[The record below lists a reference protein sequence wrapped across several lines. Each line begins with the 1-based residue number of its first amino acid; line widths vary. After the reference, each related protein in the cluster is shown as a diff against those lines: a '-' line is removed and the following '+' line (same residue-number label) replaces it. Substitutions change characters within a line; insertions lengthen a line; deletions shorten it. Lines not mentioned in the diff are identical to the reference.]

1 MSNIQLEP
9 EFVRLVQG
17 IYGDA
22 NLDGKTIKQLYQTW
36 KTNPQ
41 FLSTAYRQKN
51 PSQISTDGLYGNQE
65 AIAEQRNI
73 QSQRA
78 LDILHSQNNKYG
90 FKYNRNPTTLI
101 HQNVYYEPKQ
111 YGNISQPINNGEE
124 IAWDDLSGISSFN
137 DAFRIA
143 RQRNLQQFRWKST
156 KANPSGLFQVELA
169 TQKPKAPESPKNTK
183 SSTSTEQSATPRGT
197 MSKTY
202 WKSMIDKG
210 FTWDSKKGMWIN
222 PKKESTTT
230 QTQTSTTQ
238 PTAVVQQP
246 APAPTSREWRWT
258 DGLFGKG
265 VKWSWN
271 PMDGVSLST
280 SLFQQ
285 GGKLEDSQ
293 KAFVAYLIQVS
304 GAQSEQELNDFIQS
318 LGEEG
323 LKQQYQQFVQT
334 MQNGTQSAR
343 NGAKLNYIKSL
354 RGLCPD
360 GYELGYFKEGGQICA
375 KCVEKREKMGGIP
388 FRPLQGEKGTKV
400 VQDFKKDLKNKKDKI
415 TIDSKKKTEKKE
427 LGGVLNIS
435 PELLDMFKCGGKA
448 KKTKKKEDGGLMK
461 KKSGIPIKE
470 KFIDKDKCG
479 KKMKKKK

>member
-1 MSNIQLEP
+1 MGKLQLEP

-22 NLDGKTIKQLYQTW
+22 DLDGRVIKQLYQTW
-36 KTNPQ
+36 KTNPNLLMSAYSQ
-41 FLSTAYRQKN
+41 KQGSPNPITPIQRIPSRLQVAPTAKPTQINIRVPQK
-51 PSQISTDGLYGNQE
+51 E
-65 AIAEQRNI
+65 VAR
-73 QSQRA
+73 
-78 LDILHSQNNKYG
+78 
-90 FKYNRNPTTLI
+90 
-101 HQNVYYEPKQ
+101 
-111 YGNISQPINNGEE
+111 
-124 IAWDDLSGISSFN
+124 DDLSGIDSFN

-143 RQRNLQQFRWKST
+143 RQRELSQFRWKST
-156 KANPSGLFQVELA
+156 KANPSGLFLVELA
-169 TQKPKAPESPKNTK
+169 TQKPKAPESSKNTK
-183 SSTSTEQSATPRGT
+183 SSTSTEQPATPRGT

-210 FTWDSKKGMWIN
+210 FTWNSKKGMWDN
-222 PKKESTTT
+222 PKKSNNTPA
-230 QTQTSTTQ
+230 QTQT
-238 PTAVVQQP
+238 PTVQQ
-246 APAPTSREWRWT
+246 PAPTSREWRWT

-271 PMDGVSLST
+271 PIDGVSLST

-304 GAQSEQELNDFIQS
+304 GAQSEQDLNDFIQS

-323 LKQQYQQFVQT
+323 LKQQYQQFMQT
-334 MQNGTQSAR
+334 MQNGTPSAK
-343 NGAKLNYIKSL
+343 NGAKLNYIRSL
-354 RGLCPD
+354 RGVCPE

-415 TIDSKKKTEKKE
+415 TINSKKKTEKKE